1 MKKLRREFCVNTIRN
16 FGAALVCVL
25 VLSIGFISLAS
36 EGVVKSSDV
45 NVRQDASTTSA
56 AVGSVTT
63 NDKVTI
69 LEEKT
74 GTDGKI
80 WYKIKTST
88 GITGYVRSDFITK
101 TEEGQGDDTTSTT
114 QVTTVEK
121 KTAYIAGNGNVNIR
135 KDASTKSTLVASAK
149 GQSEVTIIG
158 EATAADGYKW
168 YQIQFKAS
176 GTEMTGFIRS
186 DLITFTAPVDNSQPA
201 ETTIEGTTGDGDSE
215 DNSETPTEEIPEE
228 PVETEPTETDTN
240 KIGKNITFLNPETE
254 PPVIPEGFEKSNITI
269 GGETITGWGK
279 GDFYILYAMKGESD
293 AAWYLCDYRSGGF
306 VSFDGLFD
314 ESASVAS
321 GGFDG
326 KIVIIILAVLL
337 VLAIIAIVLLIL
349 LPRRRRDDYDYDYEY
364 NYDNDDDSS
373 IEEKFVDYEQ
383 PKKAE
388 SDEEMVEPRTK
399 ERKEKKSKSSHAFRN
414 FFTKEVDDEDDD
426 EYFDEEDDDDY
437 VSDDDDEDISFI
449 DLQNV

>member
-1 MKKLRREFCVNTIRN
+1 MKKLRRELFVNTIRN

-135 KDASTKSTLVASAK
+135 KEASTKSTLVASAK

-158 EATAADGYKW
+158 EATATDGYKW

-176 GTEMTGFIRS
+176 GTEMTGYIRS

-201 ETTIEGTTGDGDSE
+201 ETTIEGTTGETDS
-215 DNSETPTEEIPEE
+215 EEIPETPSEEVVPE
-228 PVETEPTETDTN
+228 PVENDENGEDTN
-240 KIGKNITFLNPETE
+240 KIGKNITFLNPEGE
-254 PPVIPEGFEKSNITI
+254 PPVIPEGFEKSSITI
-269 GGETITGWGK
+269 GGENITGWGK

-306 VSFDGLFD
+306 VSYDGLFD
-314 ESASVAS
+314 ASASKAS

-326 KIVIIILAVLL
+326 KIVIIILSVLL
-337 VLAIIAIVLLIL
+337 VLAIVAIVLLIL
-349 LPRRRRDDYDYDYEY
+349 LPRRRRDDYDYDYDY
-364 NYDNDDDSS
+364 DYDNEDDSS

-383 PKKAE
+383 PKNPVG
-388 SDEEMVEPRTK
+388 DEEIEEPRPR
-399 ERKEKKSKSSHAFRN
+399 ERKEKKSKASHAFRN
-414 FFTKEVDDEDDD
+414 FFTKEVDEEDDE
-426 EYFDEEDDDDY
+426 EYFDDEADDDDY
-437 VSDDDDEDISFI
+437 ISDDDDDINFI
-449 DLQNV
+449 DL